1 MLSSDQNIQTI
12 RELVLNLKEYAE
24 LKAESV
30 QIGIIRKLSILITA
44 LIVGG
49 LAFMLAAII
58 IFFLSGTLALA
69 LAPHV
74 GGTAISCL
82 IVATFYLLLGC
93 LIYAKRT
100 AWILNPIANFIGEL
114 FLKFDESI
122 KEKLD
127 GTE

>member
-49 LAFMLAAII
+49 LAFVLVAII
-58 IFFLSGTLALA
+58 IFFLFITLALA

-114 FLKFDESI
+114 FLKSEESI

>member
-24 LKAESV
+24 FKAESV

-49 LAFMLAAII
+49 LAFVLVAII

-114 FLKFDESI
+114 FLKSDESI
-122 KEKLD
+122 KEKFD

>member
-49 LAFMLAAII
+49 LAFVLVAII
-58 IFFLSGTLALA
+58 IFFLFGTLALA

>member
-49 LAFMLAAII
+49 FAFVLAAII

-114 FLKFDESI
+114 FLKSEESI

>member
-44 LIVGG
+44 LIAGG
-49 LAFMLAAII
+49 LAFVLAAII

>member
-1 MLSSDQNIQTI
+1 MLSSDQNIQTS

-49 LAFMLAAII
+49 LAFVLAAII

-114 FLKFDESI
+114 FLKSDESI

>member
-49 LAFMLAAII
+49 LAFVLAAII
-58 IFFLSGTLALA
+58 IFFLSGTLALV

-74 GGTAISCL
+74 GGIAISCL
-82 IVATFYLLLGC
+82 IVATLYLLLGC

-114 FLKFDESI
+114 FLKSDESI

>member
-30 QIGIIRKLSILITA
+30 QIKIIRKLSILITA

-49 LAFMLAAII
+49 LAFVFVAII

>member
-49 LAFMLAAII
+49 LAFVLAAII

-114 FLKFDESI
+114 FKSDESI

>member
-24 LKAESV
+24 FKAESV

-49 LAFMLAAII
+49 LAFVFVAII

-114 FLKFDESI
+114 FLKSDESI

>member
-12 RELVLNLKEYAE
+12 RELCLNLKEYAE

-30 QIGIIRKLSILITA
+30 QIGLIRKLSILVTA

-49 LAFMLAAII
+49 IAFVLAAII
-58 IFFLSGTLALA
+58 ILFLSGTLALA

-74 GGTAISCL
+74 GGTAIACL
-82 IVATFYLLLGC
+82 IVAGCYLLLGY
-93 LIYAKRT
+93 IVYAKRT

-114 FLKFDESI
+114 FLKSDESI
-122 KEKLD
+122 KKN
-127 GTE
+127 

>member
-49 LAFMLAAII
+49 LAFVFVAII

>member
-24 LKAESV
+24 LKADSV

-49 LAFMLAAII
+49 LAFVLVAII

>member
-49 LAFMLAAII
+49 LAFVFVAII

-114 FLKFDESI
+114 FLKSDESI

>member
-24 LKAESV
+24 FKAESV

-49 LAFMLAAII
+49 LAFVLAAII

>member
-49 LAFMLAAII
+49 LTFVFVAII

-114 FLKFDESI
+114 FLKSDESI

>member
-49 LAFMLAAII
+49 LAFVLAAII

-69 LAPHV
+69 FAPHV

>member
-49 LAFMLAAII
+49 LAFV
-58 IFFLSGTLALA
+58 A

>member
-114 FLKFDESI
+114 FLKSDESI

>member
-49 LAFMLAAII
+49 LAFVLVAII

-69 LAPHV
+69 LAPYV

>member
-49 LAFMLAAII
+49 LASVFVAII

-114 FLKFDESI
+114 FLKSDESI

>member
-30 QIGIIRKLSILITA
+30 QIGIIHKLSILITA

-49 LAFMLAAII
+49 LAFVLVAII

-114 FLKFDESI
+114 FLKSDESI

>member
-49 LAFMLAAII
+49 LAFVLVAII

-82 IVATFYLLLGC
+82 IVVTFYLLLGC

-114 FLKFDESI
+114 FLKSDESI

>member
-24 LKAESV
+24 FKAESV

-114 FLKFDESI
+114 FLKSDESI

>member
-24 LKAESV
+24 FKAESV

-49 LAFMLAAII
+49 LAFVLVAII

-114 FLKFDESI
+114 FLKSDESI

>member
-49 LAFMLAAII
+49 LAFVLVAII

>member
-49 LAFMLAAII
+49 LAFVFVAII

-114 FLKFDESI
+114 FLKSDESI
-122 KEKLD
+122 KEKFD

>member
-49 LAFMLAAII
+49 LAFVLVAII

-100 AWILNPIANFIGEL
+100 VWILNPIANFIGEL
-114 FLKFDESI
+114 FLKSDESI

>member
-49 LAFMLAAII
+49 LAFVLVAII
-58 IFFLSGTLALA
+58 IFFLSGTFALA

-82 IVATFYLLLGC
+82 IVATFYLLVGC

>member
-49 LAFMLAAII
+49 LAFVLVAII

-114 FLKFDESI
+114 FLKSDESI

>member
-49 LAFMLAAII
+49 LAFVLAAII

>member
-49 LAFMLAAII
+49 LAFVLAAII

-114 FLKFDESI
+114 FLKSAESI

>member
-30 QIGIIRKLSILITA
+30 QIGIIRKLSILITV

-49 LAFMLAAII
+49 LAFVLAAII

-114 FLKFDESI
+114 FLKSDESI

>member
-49 LAFMLAAII
+49 LAFVLAAII

-114 FLKFDESI
+114 FLKSDESI

>member
-49 LAFMLAAII
+49 LAFVFVAII

-82 IVATFYLLLGC
+82 IVAACYLLLGC

-114 FLKFDESI
+114 FLKSDESI

>member
-1 MLSSDQNIQTI
+1 MLSSDQKIQTI

-49 LAFMLAAII
+49 LAFVLAAII

>member
-49 LAFMLAAII
+49 LAFVLAAII

-114 FLKFDESI
+114 FLKSEESI

>member
-49 LAFMLAAII
+49 LAFVLAAII

-74 GGTAISCL
+74 VGTAISCL